1 MSRSQTPNLARGA
14 SLYVICVAIAKVL
27 GLVWI
32 IPVTALIGPQ
42 GLGIYSNA
50 YSVYNILQQLATSGF
65 PLAMGKLVSERRAM
79 GDRAVVEHIYRVT
92 MRSLLVFSIIAFLL
106 MWFGTPLF
114 AHLIS
119 WRNWKQALAENG
131 PSIRAVSLMLLVIP
145 AMSGLRGYLQGFRR
159 LEAPAYSQTVEQL
172 FRVIAMVL
180 GAYLVVSKWKLNKA
194 VDGAAAATLGGVVGG
209 IAGLILL
216 ILAVS
221 PLRREERAFGIE
233 DSPFRDGQILRMVY
247 RLAIP
252 VSLGGLVVPIAN
264 VVDSWTVTNLLQA
277 TGLSLSQATQQF
289 GILTRQAMYLVQ
301 LPMAFAYAIGVAILP
316 AVAAASAKRNPQ
328 EIQSN
333 IVFSLRSMFL
343 ISFPTAALLLVL
355 SRPINESLFG
365 MTEGSAIIST
375 VSFMS
380 IFSSLEL
387 ISTYILQ
394 GLNKMYRPVR
404 NMFLGVAIK
413 TLFNVLL
420 ILTFHSVIGAALAT
434 TIGYLCSSMLNIMA
448 VRKYS
453 QAHFSVRRIMRPFF
467 RASIILVIVLF
478 LANWGLHAGLQILLG
493 PTTRLLY
500 IVQLILASGI
510 GGIIYL
516 SLILRSGAVSDH
528 ELRSIPGLGRYLS
541 RLAAKVGRRQ
551 SKQSR
556 EVRPY
561 RNKWD

>member
-1 MSRSQTPNLARGA
+1 MSRSQTSSLARGT

-50 YSVYNILQQLATSGF
+50 YSVYNILQQFATSGF
-65 PLAMGKLVSERRAM
+65 PLAMGKLVSEHRAT

-92 MRSLLVFSIIAFLL
+92 MRSLMVFSVIAFGL

-119 WRNWKQALAENG
+119 WRNWQQALAENG

-145 AMSGLRGYLQGFRR
+145 AMSGLRGYLQGFQRF
-159 LEAPAYSQTVEQL
+159 EAPALSQTIEQL
-172 FRVIAMVL
+172 FRVLAMVF
-180 GAYLVVSKWKLNKA
+180 GAYLVVHQLHLDKA
-194 VDGAAAATLGGVVGG
+194 VDGAAAATFGGFVGG
-209 IAGLILL
+209 IAGLTLL
-216 ILAVS
+216 VLAVV
-221 PLRREERAFGIE
+221 PLRQQERALGIE
-233 DSPFRDGQILRMVY
+233 DSPFRDSQILRMVY
-247 RLAIP
+247 RVAIP

-264 VVDSWTVTNLLQA
+264 VVDSWTVTNLLQMTGISLTEA
-277 TGLSLSQATQQF
+277 TKQF

-316 AVAAASAKRNPQ
+316 AIATAAAKRRTQDIQ
-328 EIQSN
+328 EN

-343 ISFPTAALLLVL
+343 ISFPTAAMLLVL

-365 MTEGSAIIST
+365 MTQGSAIIST

-380 IFSSLEL
+380 VFSSLEL

-394 GLNKMYRPVR
+394 GLNQLYRPVR
-404 NMFLGVAIK
+404 NMFLGVAVK
-413 TLFNVLL
+413 TLFNVIL
-420 ILTFHSVIGAALAT
+420 ILATHSVIGAAIAT
-434 TIGYLCSSMLNIMA
+434 TIGYMCSSLLNVMA

-453 QAHFSVRRIMRPFF
+453 NVQFSVRRIMGPFF
-467 RASIILVIVLF
+467 RASILLTIFLLIVNF
-478 LANWGLHAGLQILLG
+478 GLHFALRPLFGDS
-493 PTTRLLY
+493 TRVFY
-500 IVQLILASGI
+500 IVQLLSASIL
-510 GGIIYL
+510 GGLFYL
-516 SLILRSGAVSDH
+516 YLIFRSGAITPTEVQH
-528 ELRSIPGLGRYLS
+528 IPGIGRFLVRFS
-541 RLAAKVGRRQ
+541 RRARRANIEH
-551 SKQSR
+551 KDVHR
-556 EVRPY
+556 Y